1 VFFII
6 SVIPLVPGRGLYYT
20 MLGVVQQNVA
30 AIGEYGTP
38 TLQTALGIAIG
49 LIMVW
54 AFVQTVRNIQR
65 IYEAR
70 NL

>member
-1 VFFII
+1 
-6 SVIPLVPGRGLYYT
+6 

-30 AIGEYGTP
+30 AISEYGTP